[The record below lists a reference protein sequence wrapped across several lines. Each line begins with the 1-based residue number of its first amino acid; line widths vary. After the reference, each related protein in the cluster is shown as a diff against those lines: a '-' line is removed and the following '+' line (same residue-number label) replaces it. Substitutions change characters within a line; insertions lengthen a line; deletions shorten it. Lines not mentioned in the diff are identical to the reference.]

1 MKATSHF
8 NWKEILS
15 SILALGLVVG
25 ICWSLSPYL
34 APFFI
39 ALIAAYCFNPVVNL
53 FQIRLKLKNRLL
65 SIFAALLLSTGVL
78 FLIIAISLP
87 GIQQEFSQFQ
97 QLAKNYT
104 ENKHLP
110 EWMPENISDASKD
123 LLNQPFIKSM
133 VEKLKQG
140 SYSEEITHF
149 FGNRLKDLGLLFSGV
164 FNVFSFLLYFVFILI
179 FYDEFKIKNWKHLV
193 PKKWRA
199 FVLKVLS
206 DVEQE
211 MKAYFV
217 AQSKIV
223 LMVSVLFAIGF
234 KLISLPLGIGLGII
248 IGLLNFVPYM
258 QLIGLLPAALLA
270 AMYSMETNGNFW
282 VMLGLVVLVFAI
294 VQIIQ
299 ETLIVPKV
307 MGEYSGLNP
316 AIILLS
322 LSVWGGLMGIIGMM
336 LALPLTSLIIAY
348 YKNLVNTD
356 SWLNNESKNNTS
368 SA

>member
-1 MKATSHF
+1 
-8 NWKEILS
+8 
-15 SILALGLVVG
+15 
-25 ICWSLSPYL
+25 
-34 APFFI
+34 
-39 ALIAAYCFNPVVNL
+39 
-53 FQIRLKLKNRLL
+53 
-65 SIFAALLLSTGVL
+65 
-78 FLIIAISLP
+78 
-87 GIQQEFSQFQ
+87 
-97 QLAKNYT
+97 
-104 ENKHLP
+104 
-110 EWMPENISDASKD
+110 
-123 LLNQPFIKSM
+123 
-133 VEKLKQG
+133 
-140 SYSEEITHF
+140 
-149 FGNRLKDLGLLFSGV
+149 
-164 FNVFSFLLYFVFILI
+164 
-179 FYDEFKIKNWKHLV
+179 
-193 PKKWRA
+193 
-199 FVLKVLS
+199 
-206 DVEQE
+206 